1 MGGLL
6 LQPRRRAALLLQPR
20 PRRRAALLLEPGL
33 RRRAALLLMVVG
45 TTLQGAAGQA
55 AQPRWQQV
63 SQVLCVQHS
72 VSAALLEVKHSALP
86 VLFFCCW
93 LLYKGASL
101 YTRFTAVSTKASV
114 WCVLCL
120 NLCIHGH
127 LITRDE
133 MISIQAV
140 FKIHKAFLFIDAHL
154 KLM

>member
-1 MGGLL
+1 MRSRMGGLL

-45 TTLQGAAGQA
+45 PTLQGAAGQA

-86 VLFFCCW
+86 VLFFFFVVVGCFIKVLPCTHVSQQFPQKHP
-93 LLYKGASL
+93 YGACS
-101 YTRFTAVSTKASV
+101 A
-114 WCVLCL
+114 
-120 NLCIHGH
+120 
-127 LITRDE
+127 
-133 MISIQAV
+133 
-140 FKIHKAFLFIDAHL
+140 
-154 KLM
+154 